1 MADQSQPSPPPNR
14 RRSSIVEMFTGRPA
28 LSSSGSSSPPSGSS
42 TSPNAPQHRR
52 GMSITTMGLTGNAN
66 GQNSPYN
73 AFARQRRAS
82 VATSTASGSPEFKNS
97 FGDDPVVIE
106 EDDGPKSPTTNP
118 AGSFARRVSF
128 GAQAMRDAKQGS
140 GSGSSGAGRRPSS
153 SLFSLSENT
162 ENDPPPR
169 ARVPSDMAKTSGEG
183 FNWSEAMRDRTKRSP
198 SFSSSVNPFATN
210 NNRMRSTS
218 TTAPE
223 PPKEMPKAVEPVA
236 PPKMRKP
243 DHLGERML
251 RGDFMMD

>member
-1 MADQSQPSPPPNR
+1 
-14 RRSSIVEMFTGRPA
+14 
-28 LSSSGSSSPPSGSS
+28 
-42 TSPNAPQHRR
+42 
-52 GMSITTMGLTGNAN
+52 MGLTGNAN
-66 GQNSPYN
+66 GQTSPYN

-140 GSGSSGAGRRPSS
+140 GSGSSGAGRRPSK

-169 ARVPSDMAKTSGEG
+169 ARVPSDMAKTSGKSRGLYSHPPASLEGAVTNSVITGEG
-183 FNWSEAMRDRTKRSP
+183 FNWSEALRDRTKRSP
-198 SFSSSVNPFATN
+198 SFSSSANPFAANT
-210 NNRMRSTS
+210 NRMRSTS

-223 PPKEMPKAVEPVA
+223 PPKEMPKAVEPVP